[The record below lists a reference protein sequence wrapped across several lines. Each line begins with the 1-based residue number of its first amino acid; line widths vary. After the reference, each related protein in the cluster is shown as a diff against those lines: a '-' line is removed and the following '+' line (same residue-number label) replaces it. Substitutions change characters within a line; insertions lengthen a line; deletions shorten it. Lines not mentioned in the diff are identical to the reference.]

1 MTFTGGSAGARDCEI
16 RVNGE
21 VYSDVTKTPAKD
33 ETITIDLDATMP
45 NMVSFESNGTA
56 NGDSGLTKMYV
67 TKTTTAVENAKA
79 EVKASKRIVNGQL
92 VIVREG
98 KMFNAVG
105 AEL

>member
-1 MTFTGGSAGARDCEI
+1 
-16 RVNGE
+16 
-21 VYSDVTKTPAKD
+21 
-33 ETITIDLDATMP
+33 
-45 NMVSFESNGTA
+45 MVSFESNGSA
-56 NGDSGLTKMYV
+56 NGDSGLIKMFV